1 MAKALFL
8 NLKNNK
14 EFGGT
19 FEGTTFEVCQD
30 GKGREY
36 VVNRA
41 NAEAR
46 LVQHLEEL
54 TKGLQA
60 EP

>member
-14 EFGGT
+14 EFEGT

-36 VVNRA
+36 AVNSPK
-41 NAEAR
+41 AEAQLIR
-46 LVQHLEEL
+46 HLE
-54 TKGLQA
+54 
-60 EP
+60 